1 MNGWRERRR
10 MGPGEEVS
18 ASATD
23 GAVKA
28 VDEPGVEDVEV
39 ADGMGQTPPQLVL

>member
-1 MNGWRERRR
+1 

-28 VDEPGVEDVEV
+28 VDEPGVDDAGV
-39 ADGMGQTPPQLVL
+39 ADGMGQTPPQILL